1 MRSADLAMY
10 RAKQDGGNELRFSS
24 APTNLLGRDRLG
36 MEGSLARAIKENQLS
51 LVFQPIYH
59 LGSQQVIGFEAL
71 MRWEHPEYGQ
81 VSPARFIPLAE
92 EAGFICALS
101 LFALRMAC
109 EEATPGAW
117 RAHVSKSEGG
127 TKRYEED

>member
-71 MRWEHPEYGQ
+71 MRWEHPD
-81 VSPARFIPLAE
+81 R
-92 EAGFICALS
+92 
-101 LFALRMAC
+101 
-109 EEATPGAW
+109 
-117 RAHVSKSEGG
+117 KSVV
-127 TKRYEED
+127 